1 MTPAA
6 YPLGAR
12 ERDEWILARR
22 PARNAVDA
30 HKPYAFL
37 VEEERAESGEIVR
50 VATIFLTNRECP
62 WRCLMC
68 DLWQNTLTE
77 SVPPGAIPEQIDF
90 ALGQLGDARQIKL
103 YNAGSFFDSRAIPP
117 EDFSAIA
124 AQVRG
129 FERVIVEGH
138 PALIGEAVLRFRDL
152 LTGRLEVAMGLE
164 TVEPTVLEKLNKRM
178 TLDRFAKAAEFLR
191 AHDVALRV
199 FVLVKPPFLEE
210 SAALEW
216 ARRSVDFAFDC
227 GAGVVSLIP
236 TRAGNG
242 ALDSLAASGD
252 FAPPKLATF
261 EAAFDHGVGLQ
272 RGRVFADLWDLEK
285 FSSCPNC
292 FSTRRERLQ
301 EMNAR
306 QVVLP
311 RVNCTACES

>member
-30 HKPYAFL
+30 DKPYAFL

-90 ALGQLGDARQIKL
+90 ALGQLGEARQIKL
-103 YNAGSFFDSRAIPP
+103 YNAGSFFDPRAILP

-129 FERVIVEGH
+129 FERVMVECH
-138 PALIGEAVLRFRDL
+138 PALIGDAVLRFRDL
-152 LTGRLEVAMGLE
+152 LSGRLEVAMGLE

-216 ARRSVDFAFDC
+216 ARRSVEFAFDC

-311 RVNCTACES
+311 RVDCAACES

>member
-30 HKPYAFL
+30 DKPYAFL

-103 YNAGSFFDSRAIPP
+103 YNAGSFFDPRAILP

-124 AQVRG
+124 EQVRG
-129 FERVIVEGH
+129 FERVMVECH
-138 PALIGEAVLRFRDL
+138 PALIGDAVLRFRDL
-152 LTGRLEVAMGLE
+152 LSGRLEVAMGLE

-216 ARRSVDFAFDC
+216 ARRSVEFAFDC

-311 RVNCTACES
+311 RVNCAACES